1 MVKEW
6 RNVVVIGV
14 INCAD
19 ELNAPICREHSID
32 AFPTLKVFYSIFI
45 NSILLFTFCLVFPC
59 EFQK

>member
-32 AFPTLKVFYSIFI
+32 AFPTLKVLFYLLI
-45 NSILLFTFCLVFPC
+45 NYFCLVFPC
-59 EFQK
+59 EFKK